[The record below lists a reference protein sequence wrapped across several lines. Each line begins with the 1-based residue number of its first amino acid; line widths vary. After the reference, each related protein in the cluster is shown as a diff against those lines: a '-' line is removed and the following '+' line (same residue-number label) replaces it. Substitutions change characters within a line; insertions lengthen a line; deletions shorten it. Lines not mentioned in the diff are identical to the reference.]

1 MSSLKPVVR
10 VEKGTK
16 GLRTCSTLGI
26 LGFINDVGNVASSR
40 EIIVGT
46 GSIGLQRGSNVEKV

>member
-1 MSSLKPVVR
+1 MDQLAGFLSSR
-10 VEKGTK
+10 IEH
-16 GLRTCSTLGI
+16 SH
-26 LGFINDVGNVASSR
+26 INDVGNVASSR